1 MPGTTA
7 NSPRILIAGAGLGG
21 LTAALALLRRGFNV
35 RVLEQAT
42 ELRELGAGI
51 QLSANANRALFQLGL
66 GDALGR
72 VASTASGKRIR
83 LWNSG
88 QTWPLFDLGAES
100 IGRYGYPYLTLY
112 RADLHAVLVDA
123 VRALDPRAIEL
134 NARVV
139 SARQGVGADGSEDVG
154 DDGGK
159 VTVTLADGGTRRGD
173 VLIGAD
179 GVHSRIRA
187 GLFGTDDATF
197 SGTLAWRG
205 VIPAARLPAH
215 LREPYAVNWV
225 GPGAHVI
232 HYPLRRGELVN
243 FVGILERDDWQV
255 ESWTQKG
262 SVDECL
268 RDFAGWHEDV
278 HTLIRALDQPY
289 KWALMLREPLP
300 VWSQGRITLLG
311 DACHPTLPML
321 ASGAAMAIEDGY
333 ILARC
338 LAELPGDPADALAH
352 YESLRKERTTRV
364 VRGSAENAR
373 RFHNPA
379 LAHAEG
385 AAAYVEREWN
395 EHRVRE
401 RYEWL
406 FTYDVDAVQL
416 NRAGPR

>member
-1 MPGTTA
+1 MQSDSASHPD
-7 NSPRILIAGAGLGG
+7 ILIAGAGLGG
-21 LTAALALLRRGFNV
+21 LTAALALLRRGFKV
-35 RVLEQAT
+35 RVLEQAAQ
-42 ELRELGAGI
+42 LRELGAGI
-51 QLSANANRALFQLGL
+51 QLSANANRVLFQLGL
-66 GDALGR
+66 AQALGS
-72 VASTASGKRIR
+72 VASTAAGKRIR

-100 IGRYGYPYLTLY
+100 ISRYGYPYLTVY
-112 RADLHAVLVDA
+112 RADLHAALVDA
-123 VRALDPRAIEL
+123 VRSLDPNAIEL
-134 NARVV
+134 NARVESV
-139 SARQGVGADGSEDVG
+139 RQDGNA
-154 DDGGK
+154 
-159 VTVTLADGGTRRGD
+159 VTATLAGGETRRGN
-173 VLIGAD
+173 VLVGAD

-187 GLFGTDDATF
+187 QLFGTDDAVF

-205 VIPAARLPAH
+205 VIPANRLPAH

-255 ESWTQKG
+255 ESWTQQG
-262 SVDECL
+262 SVEECL
-268 RDFAGWHEDV
+268 ADFARWHDDV
-278 HTLIRALDQPY
+278 HTLIRALDQPF

-300 VWSQGRITLLG
+300 VWRQGRIALLG

-338 LAELPGDPADALAH
+338 LAEIPGDPALALAR
-352 YESLRKERTTRV
+352 YEDLRKERTARV

-395 EHRVRE
+395 EQRVRE

-406 FTYDVDAVQL
+406 FTYDVDTVAV
-416 NRAGPR
+416 REPAR

>member
-1 MPGTTA
+1 MHSSDA
-7 NSPRILIAGAGLGG
+7 RKPRILIAGAGLGG
-21 LTAALALLRRGFNV
+21 LTAALALQRRGFPV
-35 RVLEQAT
+35 RVLEQAP

-51 QLSANANRALFQLGL
+51 QLSANANHALFKLGL
-66 GDALGR
+66 GEDLTR
-72 VASTASGKRIR
+72 RASTAAGKRIR
-83 LWNSG
+83 LWNTG

-100 IGRYGYPYLTLY
+100 VSRYGYPYLTIY
-112 RADLHAVLVDA
+112 RADLHACLVDA
-123 VRALDPRAIEL
+123 VRAMDPHAIEL
-134 NARVV
+134 NAKVEAV
-139 SARQGVGADGSEDVG
+139 RQEGAQVLA
-154 DDGGK
+154 
-159 VTVTLADGGTRRGD
+159 TLADGSTRHGD
-173 VLIGAD
+173 ILIGAD

-187 GLFGTDDATF
+187 HLFGADDAAF
-197 SGTLAWRG
+197 SGALAWRG

-255 ESWTQKG
+255 ESWTQQG
-262 SVDECL
+262 SIEECL
-268 RDFAGWHEDV
+268 ADFAGWHEDV
-278 HTLIRALDQPY
+278 QTLIRALDQPF
-289 KWALMLREPLP
+289 KWALMLREPLS
-300 VWSQGRITLLG
+300 VWTQGRITLLG

-338 LAELPGDPADALAH
+338 LDEGQAGIEEALRR
-352 YESLRKERTTRV
+352 YEALRKDRTARV

-379 LAHAEG
+379 LAHADG
-385 AAAYVEREWN
+385 AASYVAREWN
-395 EHRVRE
+395 EDRVRE

-406 FTYDVDAVQL
+406 FTYDVDAVQI
-416 NRAGPR
+416 

>member
-1 MPGTTA
+1 MNP
-7 NSPRILIAGAGLGG
+7 PHILIAGAGLGG
-21 LTAALALLRRGFNV
+21 LAAALALLRRGFKV
-35 RVLEQAT
+35 RILEQAPQ
-42 ELRELGAGI
+42 LRELGAGI

-66 GDALGR
+66 GDALDR
-72 VASTASGKRIR
+72 VASAAAGKRIR

-100 IGRYGYPYLTLY
+100 ISRYGYPYLTIY

-123 VRALDPRAIEL
+123 VRAMDPLAIEL

-139 SARQGVGADGSEDVG
+139 STRQDEDG
-154 DDGGK
+154 
-159 VTVTLADGGTRRGD
+159 VTVTLADGSTRRGD
-173 VLIGAD
+173 ILVGAD
-179 GVHSRIRA
+179 GVHSRVRA
-187 GLFGTDDATF
+187 DLFGADEAAF

-205 VIPAARLPAH
+205 VIPATRLPAH

-255 ESWTQKG
+255 ESWTQQG
-262 SVDECL
+262 TIEECL
-268 RDFAGWHEDV
+268 RDFARWHEDV
-278 HTLIRALDQPY
+278 HTLIRALDQPF

-338 LAELPGDPADALAH
+338 LDELAGDPAVALAR
-352 YESLRKERTTRV
+352 YETLRKERTTRV

-395 EHRVRE
+395 EDRVRE

-406 FTYDVDAVQL
+406 FTYDVDAVRVD
-416 NRAGPR
+416 RAA